1 MRWVALQPKGGNY
14 FRGNLFVQPATQG
27 MSEMLSYWVK
37 TLFKK
42 PFPRLCLH
50 FLFMK
55 TVLFPDLGVCWYTL
69 SLSFHLQY
77 ISRAHLSPE
86 IIFSHVSHFNV
97 LTIQFSKKKA
107 EREHTFHPKHF
118 DQKGIFHGS
127 AFYEVDIWLM
137 RDLSRQKSHCCT
149 FNYCKNIRMQKGL
162 HWSQL
167 MSKYSLEVGL
177 RSHNVG
183 VGRLHSG
190 QIFIPSQDAL
200 EVMLGTQWL
209 NNAEGF

>member
-97 LTIQFSKKKA
+97 LTIQFSKKSRKRAHLPSKTFWSEGNFPRQCFLRSWHLAHERPFKA
-107 EREHTFHPKHF
+107 EESLLHF
-118 DQKGIFHGS
+118 
-127 AFYEVDIWLM
+127 
-137 RDLSRQKSHCCT
+137 
-149 FNYCKNIRMQKGL
+149 
-162 HWSQL
+162 
-167 MSKYSLEVGL
+167 
-177 RSHNVG
+177 
-183 VGRLHSG
+183 
-190 QIFIPSQDAL
+190 
-200 EVMLGTQWL
+200 
-209 NNAEGF
+209 

>member
-27 MSEMLSYWVK
+27 MSEVLSYWVK

-97 LTIQFSKKKA
+97 LTIQFSKKKQKESTPSIQNILIRSVFSTA
-107 EREHTFHPKHF
+107 VLSTKLTF
-118 DQKGIFHGS
+118 GS
-127 AFYEVDIWLM
+127 WE
-137 RDLSRQKSHCCT
+137 T
-149 FNYCKNIRMQKGL
+149 FQ
-162 HWSQL
+162 
-167 MSKYSLEVGL
+167 
-177 RSHNVG
+177 
-183 VGRLHSG
+183 GRRVTA
-190 QIFIPSQDAL
+190 AL
-200 EVMLGTQWL
+200 LIIVRI
-209 NNAEGF
+209 